1 MQQIQLRG
9 KKKIHKKCVVPK
21 CTVAENRSIENHQC
35 IELIGKLCGN
45 DVDKK
50 ANYMKEY
57 QKAIEAKSLKDFLK
71 KLQVFRATKRKN
83 AAGGTMRILF
93 DRHFYVLSDKPSAG
107 KFAYLADDDLGI
119 ATIAKA
125 KCAVRSKR
133 TLENE
138 RNIRKKSKLVKNL
151 EARAVEDDQARL
163 AGAADP
169 ELAYFCEATQRCF
182 TGGEHHIFD
191 LELE

>member
-107 KFAYLADDDLGI
+107 NFAYLALMMTSALPPLPPGHWKPSAFEPPPAAPI
-119 ATIAKA
+119 AWTRI
-125 KCAVRSKR
+125 
-133 TLENE
+133 
-138 RNIRKKSKLVKNL
+138 LV
-151 EARAVEDDQARL
+151 
-163 AGAADP
+163 
-169 ELAYFCEATQRCF
+169 
-182 TGGEHHIFD
+182 
-191 LELE
+191 